1 MIYVSLLV
9 LILALAISSVNAS
22 DIGLNDDSAYTSD
35 LDLNDN
41 PVSGEDLDL
50 SGLEASNVLADDAG
64 GEDSNLERDS
74 PIGDETNPGEN
85 PNSDGDSPGGDET
98 NSEEDFNDENG
109 DSQDEII
116 KNETIIRAESIRFDY
131 ATEGQ
136 LKINL
141 TDIDGVALE
150 NKTISVKINQIV
162 KYLTTDADGI
172 AIFKFKSNVG
182 TYTALI
188 SFDGDNYY
196 NSSSTS
202 AVIKIEKSSTKLK
215 VPKVRSYLTT
225 STYLNLT
232 LVDSKGK
239 AIANKK
245 VTVVFAGQNYNLTTD
260 SKGFAKLK
268 VPTKVGTYNFT
279 VKFAGDGSYL
289 SSSACSKVVITKM
302 VVNLTAPKVQS
313 YIIKKTYLTITL
325 KNIYGKA
332 LANRTITV
340 KINKKNHKLKT
351 NDKGVAKLKFAK
363 KLGKTK
369 CTVKFKGTDNFYG
382 ASLNTTVKISKMP
395 TRIIAPKITFNS
407 TKHGKFLI
415 TLEDKDGRKMKNRT
429 VTIRIPSAKKVY
441 KVKTN
446 SKGVATFYFSGPKT
460 YNVTVKFAAT
470 KSYAASSVKSQFI
483 VKKYKV
489 KFNDVVGA
497 AKLLRNYISE
507 NKSLPSKI
515 KYKNYT
521 FTTPQLSYLMA
532 VAIKHIDQKNKNDI
546 VLVAVSTPSKSK
558 GEIYDTVYKKDY
570 LKIVKKAAGSP
581 IKHKTPSYIKYSFY
595 KIPYKVYT
603 AEFSG
608 ILDFY
613 GKNKKLPK
621 YSLFTNSEFKK
632 VSKSSKYTFYLTTD
646 NIAGKKSD
654 LKMLKRLAKT
664 LKSKGYEAVI
674 VGIGPNIHYV
684 AYRYGCTGKKSVLLA
699 CFGGVDVGC
708 IEEWTGDLG
717 SSNTFQKNYDGA
729 HILGLWYTKPYGSS
743 SNIHKPIGRAWDANY
758 GFALKNPAKY
768 MAKHNIS
775 YIQTGTV
782 TSACNRLKAGK
793 MGGPKLIK

>member
-1 MIYVSLLV
+1 MGCLGYLMDNNSKSKRNQPDEATIAAPYIAALKRKIDELCVKREQAPP
-9 LILALAISSVNAS
+9 LICANGGNVCK
-22 DIGLNDDSAYTSD
+22 
-35 LDLNDN
+35 N
-41 PVSGEDLDL
+41 PCYEYQQKI
-50 SGLEASNVLADDAG
+50 ETQCPKCG
-64 GEDSNLERDS
+64 GEV
-74 PIGDETNPGEN
+74 TK
-85 PNSDGDSPGGDET
+85 
-98 NSEEDFNDENG
+98 DFENG
-109 DSQDEII
+109 KTEKEEWDRNKGMYVKRTYYDDNICTEFNWTDDYKAIDVYLDNFFEFFTRRENKPDGSFVEYMVVDGE
-116 KNETIIRAESIRFDY
+116 RFD
-131 ATEGQ
+131 
-136 LKINL
+136 
-141 TDIDGVALE
+141 
-150 NKTISVKINQIV
+150 
-162 KYLTTDADGI
+162 
-172 AIFKFKSNVG
+172 
-182 TYTALI
+182 
-188 SFDGDNYY
+188 
-196 NSSSTS
+196 
-202 AVIKIEKSSTKLK
+202 
-215 VPKVRSYLTT
+215 
-225 STYLNLT
+225 
-232 LVDSKGK
+232 
-239 AIANKK
+239 
-245 VTVVFAGQNYNLTTD
+245 
-260 SKGFAKLK
+260 
-268 VPTKVGTYNFT
+268 
-279 VKFAGDGSYL
+279 
-289 SSSACSKVVITKM
+289 
-302 VVNLTAPKVQS
+302 AP
-313 YIIKKTYLTITL
+313 
-325 KNIYGKA
+325 
-332 LANRTITV
+332 
-340 KINKKNHKLKT
+340 
-351 NDKGVAKLKFAK
+351 
-363 KLGKTK
+363 
-369 CTVKFKGTDNFYG
+369 
-382 ASLNTTVKISKMP
+382 P
-395 TRIIAPKITFNS
+395 
-407 TKHGKFLI
+407 
-415 TLEDKDGRKMKNRT
+415 
-429 VTIRIPSAKKVY
+429 
-441 KVKTN
+441 
-446 SKGVATFYFSGPKT
+446 
-460 YNVTVKFAAT
+460 
-470 KSYAASSVKSQFI
+470 
-483 VKKYKV
+483 
-489 KFNDVVGA
+489 
-497 AKLLRNYISE
+497 
-507 NKSLPSKI
+507 
-515 KYKNYT
+515 
-521 FTTPQLSYLMA
+521 
-532 VAIKHIDQKNKNDI
+532 NKNFMFFFWKNNME
-546 VLVAVSTPSKSK
+546 LFPSKSK

>member
-1 MIYVSLLV
+1 MFKKMIYVSLLV

-22 DIGLNDDSAYTSD
+22 DIDLNENTVYAND
-35 LDLNDN
+35 LNLNDN
-41 PVSGEDLDL
+41 PLSGEDLGL
-50 SGLEASNVLADDAG
+50 SGLEASNVLGDDSS
-64 GEDSNLERDS
+64 GEGSNPDDNPDGDGDGPS
-74 PIGDETNPGEN
+74 GDETNP
-85 PNSDGDSPGGDET
+85 
-98 NSEEDFNDENG
+98 EEDSNDENG

-116 KNETIIRAESIRFDY
+116 KNETVISAESISFDY

-141 TDIDGVALE
+141 TDIDGAALE

-162 KYLTTDADGI
+162 KNLTTDADGI

-188 SFDGDNYY
+188 SFDGDDYY

-202 AVIKIEKSSTKLK
+202 AVIKIEKSSSKLK
-215 VPKVRSYLTT
+215 VPTVRSYLTA

-232 LVDSKGK
+232 LVDSKGN

-245 VTVVFAGQNYNLTTD
+245 VTVVFAGQTYNLTTD

-279 VKFAGDGSYL
+279 VRFAGDGSYL
-289 SSSACSKVVITKM
+289 SSSASSKVVITKM

-313 YIIKKTYLTITL
+313 YITKKTYLTITL

-340 KINKKNHKLKT
+340 KINKKTHKLKT
-351 NDKGVAKLKFAK
+351 NGNGVAKLKFAK
-363 KLGKTK
+363 KLGTTK
-369 CTVKFKGTDNFYG
+369 CTVKFKGSDNFYG
-382 ASLNTTVKISKMP
+382 ASLNTTVKVSKMP
-395 TRIIAPKITFNS
+395 THIMAPKITFNS
-407 TKHGKFLI
+407 TRHGKFLI
-415 TLEDKDGRKMKNRT
+415 TLEDKDGKKMKNRT
-429 VTIRIPSAKKVY
+429 VTIRIPSIKKVY

-532 VAIKHIDQKNKNDI
+532 VAIKHIDKKNKNDI
-546 VLVAVSTPSKSK
+546 VLVPVSNPSKSK
-558 GEIYDTVYKKDY
+558 GEIYDTVHRKDY
-570 LKIVKKAAGSP
+570 VKIAKKAAGSP
-581 IKHKTPSYIKYSFY
+581 VKHKTRSYIKYSFY
-595 KIPYKVYT
+595 KVPYKVYT

-608 ILDFY
+608 ILTFY
-613 GKNKKLPK
+613 GENKRLPK
-621 YSLFTNSEFKK
+621 YSLFTNADFKK
-632 VSKSSKYTFYLTTD
+632 VSNSSKYTFYLTTD

-654 LKMLKRLAKT
+654 LKMLKKLAKA
-664 LKSKGYEAVI
+664 LKSKGYGAVI
-674 VGIGPNIHYV
+674 VGIGPDIHNV
-684 AYRYGCTGKKSVLLA
+684 AYRYGCTGKKSVLLC

-708 IEEWTGDLG
+708 IEEWTGEL
-717 SSNTFQKNYDGA
+717 KNSKRSFVDNYKGA
-729 HILGLWYTKPYGSS
+729 HVLGLWYTKPYGAS
-743 SNIHKPIGRAWDANY
+743 SNIHKRIGRAWDANY
-758 GFALKNPAKY
+758 GFPLKNPAKY